1 MASLSYSSASMFKD
15 CPKKYQYQYII
26 KGKPSIR
33 LNTRPFLEGDVIHRI
48 LEQGFLT
55 KKPLNKEQLIA
66 VFPTY
71 WNISVAHQTKQGVI
85 QPNKNET
92 LEGIREKTKLMLGVA
107 IDYIKLNKWD
117 EGDFYNE
124 FPIGEWHTPYPLGEG
139 LRVHGKADYV
149 RDMGEGLFLADF
161 KTSRDDKYLK
171 AAQILLYI
179 IVVEKKL
186 GKPVTS
192 ASFIMLRNAE
202 QIPVRVTEEDKKR
215 VLDEL
220 IVISKSIDAGK
231 FVATPGEKVCG
242 DCIFRKDCPESMAKV
257 SDAEAIVA
265 EMVKKPQ
272 SFSLGELPT
281 LE

>member
-48 LEQGFLT
+48 LEYGFLL
-55 KKPLNKEQLIA
+55 KKPLDRDQLLV
-66 VFPTY
+66 VFPKF
-71 WNISVAHQTKQGVI
+71 WAISLAHQQKQGVV
-85 QPNKNET
+85 QLNKNET
-92 LEGIREKTKLMLGVA
+92 LEGIRAKTLLMLGVA

-117 EGDFYNE
+117 EGAFWSEY
-124 FPIGEWHTPYPLGEG
+124 PIGAWNAPYDLGEG

-161 KTSRDDKYLK
+161 KTSKDEKYLK

-192 ASFIMLRNAE
+192 ASFIMLRNSE
-202 QIPVRVTEEDKKR
+202 QIPVRITEEDKKR

-257 SDAEAIVA
+257 SEAETIIA